1 MQARLFHLHAL
12 SALHCGTGRSA
23 GVVDLPIARARA
35 TQLPIVPGSSLRG
48 VLRQQVD
55 RRASNDAEALFGPR
69 TIHSDQDAFA
79 GALSIGDA
87 HLLTLPVRCLAG
99 VVSFVTCP
107 FILRRHGRDLRRAGA
122 SPPALPNAPDK
133 GTARVAPASVNLVE
147 AVGNDDRKRGK
158 LVLEDLDLQAHHDAS
173 LEAWAQRIAR
183 AVHPGDDEAQ
193 SDVVA
198 RVSLVSDD
206 VMCFLAETATDVRA
220 RIRLDP
226 DTGTVSKGALWY
238 EEHLPAE
245 TVLWGV
251 FAVARSSRE
260 DDPRTADDLARRV
273 PGDEVLQL
281 GGNAGVGSGLV
292 RFLTEGAPA

>member
-48 VLRQQVD
+48 VLRQHVAD
-55 RRASNDAEALFGPR
+55 RSGPDAETLFGPGR
-69 TIHSDQDAFA
+69 IRSDQGAFA

-87 HLLTLPVRCLAG
+87 HLLALPVRCLAG

-107 FILRRHGRDLRRAGA
+107 FILRRHKRDLERAGA
-122 SPPALPNAPDK
+122 SPPALPREPDK
-133 GTARVAPASVNLVE
+133 GAARVTPQSVNLVE
-147 AVGNDDRKRGK
+147 PKGGK
-158 LVLEDLDLQAHHDAS
+158 LVLEDLDLQAHTD
-173 LEAWAQRIAR
+173 EALVPWAQRITR
-183 AVHPGDDEAQ
+183 AVHPGDDDAQ
-193 SDVVA
+193 TDVVA
-198 RVSLVSDD
+198 RLALVSDD
-206 VMCFLAETATDVRA
+206 VMSFLAETATDIRA

-251 FAVARSSRE
+251 FAVADSSKE
-260 DDPRTADDLARRV
+260 GDPRTADDLARTMPDNELV
-273 PGDEVLQL
+273 QL